1 VTAVVKVRPH
11 RCSALSR
18 RTLRKF
24 STIAQLT
31 IAMPRHRTQRI
42 EFVKV
47 IFRIQI
53 NRYTAHKEYRFK

>member
-1 VTAVVKVRPH
+1 M
-11 RCSALSR
+11 
-18 RTLRKF
+18 LRKF
-24 STIAQLT
+24 STITQQT
-31 IAMPRHRTQRI
+31 IAMPSHRTQRS